1 MQHNDVRIEVL
12 PQSVV
17 EKISAGEVIE
27 RPASVL
33 KELVENALDAQ
44 ATKIDIVVEDSGFS
58 LIQVSD
64 NGTGMSRENLEKS
77 LLAHAT
83 SKIRTAEDLYAIATM
98 GFRGEALASVGA
110 VSRLTIASSAAHD
123 GLGHSV
129 ACDGGAARPS
139 QPVSHVRGTTVSCR
153 DLFFNVPARKKF
165 MKTRKAERIA
175 LLKLVEQL
183 AVPFPAIHFTAV
195 FEGKTVFDA
204 PAVDSLADRISQVT
218 GIDFAAALT
227 RAQGSAEGMEATLFF
242 PLSASGE
249 SRPRYQY
256 LYVNLR
262 RVDNESVMFAVRE
275 AFAKLVQRDF
285 RPSYFCFIDVDPDRI
300 DVNVHPTKQ
309 KIKFEKERE
318 LFGFIFGIVSRAIE
332 PSLRNGGAAQ
342 GHSLADA
349 RVPQS
354 TPSRNEYAPSTPDS
368 RDFYPETS
376 GPAPGHVVEEKP
388 DGLSE
393 QIVLSFPSREGNR
406 EKGLDSAADE
416 RIQLVDAQEAASWS
430 LISCYQIH
438 EMYILAPIKNGI
450 LLIDQHAAHERILFE
465 QALSDLALGKA
476 TSQQL
481 LFPVVLQLSAT
492 EKAVVE
498 SAGGYFRAFG
508 FDVQDFGGMSVSVSA
523 IPAFMKNSDAERSAR
538 DMIQYLL
545 DEKGVGAF
553 PDPRER
559 FAAAFAC
566 GAAIKAGQK
575 LSQEEMNALL
585 NNLFSA
591 HTPYTCPHGRPTV
604 VRISLDEL
612 SRRFL
617 R

>member
-33 KELVENALDAQ
+33 KELVENSIDAG
-44 ATKIDIVVEDSGFS
+44 ATRIDIVVEDSGFS
-58 LIQVSD
+58 LISVND

-83 SKIRTAEDLYAIATM
+83 SKIRTADDLYAISTM
-98 GFRGEALASVGA
+98 GFRGEALASVAA
-110 VSRLTIASSAAHD
+110 VSRLTISSTASED
-123 GLGHSV
+123 GLGHSIV
-129 ACDGGAARPS
+129 CDGGTPQPS
-139 QPVSHVRGTTVSCR
+139 QPVSHVRGTTISCR
-153 DLFFNVPARKKF
+153 DLFFNVPARRKF

-175 LLKLVEQL
+175 LLRLIEQL
-183 AVPFPAIHFTAV
+183 AIPFPGIHFTAV
-195 FEGKTVFDA
+195 FEGKSVFDLPAA
-204 PAVDSLADRISQVT
+204 PSLEARISQVT
-218 GIDFAAALT
+218 GIDFAKTLT
-227 RAQGSAEGMEATLFF
+227 RAEGSTEGMEATLFF
-242 PLSASGE
+242 PLSDSGE

-262 RVDNESVMFAVRE
+262 RVDNESVTFAVRE
-275 AFAKLVQRDF
+275 AFAKLVQREF
-285 RPSYFCFIDVDPDRI
+285 RPSFFCFIDVDPDRI

-318 LFGFIFGIVSRAIE
+318 LFGFIYGTVLRVLGPVSNPAVSGEDGTPALRPSIE
-332 PSLRNGGAAQ
+332 PRPFLESPE
-342 GHSLADA
+342 S
-349 RVPQS
+349 
-354 TPSRNEYAPSTPDS
+354 
-368 RDFYPETS
+368 YPKNRSAGSSFTVAED
-376 GPAPGHVVEEKP
+376 KP
-388 DGLSE
+388 DDFSG
-393 QIVLSFPSREGNR
+393 QVVLTFPPRGVNL
-406 EKGLDSAADE
+406 EKGLESAADE
-416 RIQLVDAQEAASWS
+416 RIQLTDAQEAASWS
-430 LISCYQIH
+430 LISCYQVH

-465 QALSDLALGKA
+465 QALNDLEPGKA

-498 SAGGYFRAFG
+498 TAGDYFRAFG
-508 FDVQDFGGMSVSVSA
+508 FDMQDFGGTAVSVSA
-523 IPAFMKNSDAERSAR
+523 IPAFMKNSDVERSAR

-545 DEKGVGAF
+545 DEKGVSAF
-553 PDPRER
+553 PDPRQR

-575 LSQEEMNALL
+575 LSHEEMNALL

-591 HTPYTCPHGRPTV
+591 HTPYTCPHGRPTL